1 MVWEEGWSQSTG
13 FRGRQAWAPYSSLPP
28 TGPPTG
34 LKPQCPLKR
43 AIILPHRMI
52 LGLNEINSVCKALVQ
67 WLAHCQCSINVVSEN
82 VFSSSPTCVQVGSAA

>member
-52 LGLNEINSVCKALVQ
+52 LGLNEIVCVKHLYSG
-67 WLAHCQCSINVVSEN
+67 WHIVSA
-82 VFSSSPTCVQVGSAA
+82 Q